1 MSVEK
6 VKKYLARY
14 GAENRVLEFSVSS
27 ATVALAA
34 EALDIEPCR
43 IAKTLAFSVDGK
55 AILVVAAGDVRADK
69 KKYKAR
75 FGTAMKML
83 KKEETE
89 SLVGYAVGGICPF
102 AVNDGVTVYLDE
114 SLRRFA
120 TVFPAC
126 GSDNSAIEL
135 TPDELEKF
143 SQAAAWVDV
152 CK

>member
-14 GAENRVLEFSVSS
+14 GAENRVLEFPVSS